1 MSLELRSYQ
10 KEILATAIQY
20 NTLVVLP
27 TGLGKTAIAMALS
40 EQRIR
45 QYPSSKVLILA
56 PTKPLVEQH
65 YATFTEHVPDA
76 LSLGVILTGR
86 TKPENRAKQFASST
100 YIFSTPQ
107 TIENDLLS
115 RRISLSEVSLLVVDE
130 AHRTTGE
137 YAYVSIVSTYKKQS
151 KYERILA
158 LTASPGSNKTVIEE
172 VVANTGVEKIE
183 VRATDH
189 PQVVPYLQTL
199 DVTYEEVA
207 LSDELQSL
215 ITSLKRFLDQ
225 KKQEAESLGIVRD
238 LSYSKGQ
245 LLAAQRQVQA
255 LLREGKPEPEAWT
268 TISII
273 AEILK
278 AEHALE
284 LLESQ
289 SLHAAN
295 QYFSSLLRHA
305 ERNQSKAVK
314 NLMSDPVFK
323 AIILRSQEFS
333 QKGIEHPKLLRAVS
347 MIKLE
352 RAKNPDKKIIVFNQF
367 RDSAQ
372 RLVELLGSSARL
384 FVGQQKKGETGLSQK
399 EQKALLDEFRNGS
412 FPILVAT
419 AVGEEGLDIPA
430 VDLVLFYEPV
440 PSAIRTIQR
449 RGRTG
454 RHDSGRVIVF
464 VAKGTRDEGY
474 RWSAHHKEKRMYR
487 ALTEVKNNSYSQPVQ
502 QTLSSVDEVEIIADS
517 REKSS
522 GVLKALRQEG
532 VSLQLQSLPVGD
544 YLLSNRVCVE
554 FKYSDDFVDSLLD
567 GRLFSQLSRLVQ
579 YQRPLIIV
587 QGTDWYSVRNVHPN
601 AIRGALSAIAVGF
614 GIPILSTQNDHD
626 TASLLKTI
634 ALRERKEGVASAQTI
649 LSGRPQT
656 IQEELVFFVAQIPSV
671 GPVLAA
677 RILEHFGSVKKLVY
691 ASVDAIAQIDGIG
704 KKKAQEIYGF
714 FIEDFT
720 HKK

>member
-464 VAKGTRDEGY
+464 IAKGTRDEGY